1 MRLTLMVLFM
11 LTPVLAAVPGAQTL
25 AARLAL
31 ETVPELNIVA
41 SSGDA
46 TEARYTLASKNGV
59 GPVVGAVERHL
70 LAEGWASHPSVSEP
84 PSPGSAQQVAAF
96 VRAAELLELRAAP
109 AGRNNLVDLR
119 LTLITGGPPEQLAGA
134 P

>member
-31 ETVPELNIVA
+31 EAVPELNIVA

-46 TEARYTLASKNGV
+46 TQARYTLVSENGV

-84 PSPGSAQQVAAF
+84 PNSGQVAAF
-96 VRAAELLELRAAP
+96 VRADELLELRAAP
-109 AGRNNLVDLR
+109 AGRDNLVDLS
-119 LTLITGGPPEQLAGA
+119 LTLLTGGPPEQLADA